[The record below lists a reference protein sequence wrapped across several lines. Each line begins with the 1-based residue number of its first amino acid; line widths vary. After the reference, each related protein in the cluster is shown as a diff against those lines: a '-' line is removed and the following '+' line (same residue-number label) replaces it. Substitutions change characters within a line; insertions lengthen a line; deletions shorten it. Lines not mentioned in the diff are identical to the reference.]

1 MTSITNPRATFGGS
15 IPEYYDRCLG
25 EAYFGPPAAEL
36 ARRVPAKPGGDVLEI
51 ACGTGLVTRRLR
63 ARLDPS
69 VRLVAT
75 DLSPA
80 MLSYARAQVGDK
92 GIEWREAD
100 ASQLPFADGSFGAV
114 VCALGFMFVPDK
126 ARAFAEARRVLQ
138 PGGSLYASVWDRIE
152 ENPTGLVGA
161 EALEGLAPGDPD
173 LVFRTQYELADTALL
188 RKLATGAGFTDV
200 RIDTVPLE
208 VSGVS
213 ARTLATGQVRG
224 TPRATLIQNK
234 GFDLEKVIDT
244 VAAALARHGGADP
257 YHSTSQAIFVEARK
271 GPLP

>member
-1 MTSITNPRATFGGS
+1 MSAPTNARASFGGS

-25 EAYFGPPAAEL
+25 IAYFGPPAAEL

-51 ACGTGLVTRRLR
+51 ACGTGLVTRPIR

-69 VRLVAT
+69 VRLTAT

-80 MLSYARAQVGDK
+80 MLAYARTAVGED

-100 ASQLPFADGSFGAV
+100 ACRLPFEDRRFAAV

-126 ARAFAEARRVLQ
+126 ALAFAEARRVLK
-138 PGGSLYASVWDRIE
+138 PGGTLFFSVWDRIE
-152 ENPTGLVGA
+152 DNPTGLVGA

-173 LVFRTQYELADTALL
+173 LVFRTQYELADPDLL
-188 RKLATGAGFTDV
+188 RGLVKGAGFTDV
-200 RIDTVPLE
+200 RIDRVPLE
-208 VSGVS
+208 VAGVS

-234 GFDLEKVIDT
+234 GFDLDEVIET
-244 VAAALARHGGADP
+244 VSAALARSGGADP
-257 YHSTSQAIFVEARK
+257 YRAPSKAIFVEARA
-271 GPLP
+271 P

>member
-1 MTSITNPRATFGGS
+1 MSAPTNIRASFGGS

-25 EAYFGPPAAEL
+25 IAYLGPPAAEL

-80 MLSYARAQVGDK
+80 MLAYAHAAVGED

-100 ASQLPFADGSFGAV
+100 ACRLPFEDRRFAAV

-126 ARAFAEARRVLQ
+126 ALAFAEARRVLK
-138 PGGSLYASVWDRIE
+138 PGGALFFSVWDRIE
-152 ENPTGLVGA
+152 ENPTGRVGA
-161 EALEGLAPGDPD
+161 EAIEGLAPGDAD
-173 LVFRTQYELADTALL
+173 LVFRTPYELADPDLL
-188 RKLATGAGFTDV
+188 RGLVEGAGFTDV
-200 RIDTVPLE
+200 RIDRVRLE
-208 VSGVS
+208 VAAVS

-234 GFDLEKVIDT
+234 GFDLDEVIET
-244 VAAALARHGGADP
+244 VSAALARSGGADP
-257 YHSTSQAIFVEARK
+257 YRAPSKAIFVEARA
-271 GPLP
+271 P

>member
-1 MTSITNPRATFGGS
+1 MSAPTNTRASFGGS

-25 EAYFGPPAAEL
+25 TAYFGPPAAEL
-36 ARRVPAKPGGDVLEI
+36 ARRVPANPGGDVLEI

-80 MLSYARAQVGDK
+80 MLAYARAAVGED
-92 GIEWREAD
+92 GIQWGEAD
-100 ASQLPFADGSFGAV
+100 ASQLPFADESFAAV

-126 ARAFAEARRVLQ
+126 ALAFAQARRVLK
-138 PGGSLYASVWDRIE
+138 PGGSLLFSVWDRIE
-152 ENPTGLVGA
+152 DNPSGLHGGK
-161 EALEGLAPGDPD
+161 ALEGLAPGDPE
-173 LVFRTQYELADTALL
+173 LVFRTPYELADPALL

-200 RIDTVPLE
+200 RIDQVALE
-208 VSGVS
+208 VTGVS
-213 ARTLATGQVRG
+213 ARTIATGQVRG

-234 GFDLEKVIDT
+234 GFDLDQVIET
-244 VAAALARHGGADP
+244 VAAALARSGGADP
-257 YHSTSQAIFVEARK
+257 YRAPAKAIFVEARA
-271 GPLP
+271 P